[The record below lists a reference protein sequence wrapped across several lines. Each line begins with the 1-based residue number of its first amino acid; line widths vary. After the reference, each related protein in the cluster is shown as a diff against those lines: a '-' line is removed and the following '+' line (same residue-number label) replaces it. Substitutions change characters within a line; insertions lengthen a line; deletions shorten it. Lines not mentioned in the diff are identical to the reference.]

1 MGWAENL
8 QNASF
13 RGVQFDVL
21 NTDEQISRDHAV
33 YEYPFVDG
41 ADLHDLGRKARPFRM
56 TAFLWGEYYEYKL
69 EKLIAALDEGGDGE
83 LIHPV
88 YGSVPSV
95 IVTGYSIRHDAE
107 SPDSCTIDMSFLE
120 NRTGSALF
128 STPLSGVA
136 DGLYMHQG
144 WILRQVFPDT
154 ADPEYLELH
163 CRTRNVFRKK
173 ATASSGPVV
182 ITGTP
187 GKTLPAGAEIR
198 GEGVSVTTTAD
209 CTVGDEGSAE
219 VTVKSSATGAQT
231 NASATQTAT
240 LVSPPEGINSTVTI
254 KSLTGGTD
262 RESDADLLARYL
274 DILRRPPAGGNKY
287 DYKRWAL
294 EVDGVTS
301 AYVEPLRRGLGTVD
315 VAITSANDLPSQELI
330 NAVLAHI
337 EEVRPV
343 TAKDTMVLAPT
354 KKAVDFVVRVK
365 TSGLTVEQIKPQITD
380 VITDFMNRL
389 EPGQELIISQLETQ
403 ISLISGVSD
412 RRIITPADNVKAI
425 INASTWE
432 WLRPGNIDIQS
443 FPREG

>member
-1 MGWAENL
+1 
-8 QNASF
+8 
-13 RGVQFDVL
+13 
-21 NTDEQISRDHAV
+21 
-33 YEYPFVDG
+33 
-41 ADLHDLGRKARPFRM
+41 
-56 TAFLWGEYYEYKL
+56 
-69 EKLIAALDEGGDGE
+69 
-83 LIHPV
+83 
-88 YGSVPSV
+88 
-95 IVTGYSIRHDAE
+95 
-107 SPDSCTIDMSFLE
+107 
-120 NRTGSALF
+120 
-128 STPLSGVA
+128 
-136 DGLYMHQG
+136 
-144 WILRQVFPDT
+144 
-154 ADPEYLELH
+154 
-163 CRTRNVFRKK
+163 
-173 ATASSGPVV
+173 
-182 ITGTP
+182 
-187 GKTLPAGAEIR
+187 
-198 GEGVSVTTTAD
+198 
-209 CTVGDEGSAE
+209 
-219 VTVKSSATGAQT
+219 
-231 NASATQTAT
+231 
-240 LVSPPEGINSTVTI
+240 
-254 KSLTGGTD
+254 

-432 WLRPGNIDIQS
+432 WLRPGNIDIQP

>member
-1 MGWAENL
+1 MPFPVPGVAENTERQL
-8 QNASF
+8 RDIANALP
-13 RGVQFDVL
+13 GETID
-21 NTDEQISRDHAV
+21 T
-33 YEYPFVDG
+33 G
-41 ADLHDLGRKARPFRM
+41 ADSDYR
-56 TAFLWGEYYEYKL
+56 
-69 EKLIAALDEGGDGE
+69 
-83 LIHPV
+83 
-88 YGSVPSV
+88 
-95 IVTGYSIRHDAE
+95 IRA
-107 SPDSCTIDMSFLE
+107 
-120 NRTGSALF
+120 NAV
-128 STPLSGVA
+128 SGVA

-198 GEGVSVTTTAD
+198 GEGVSVTTTTD

-219 VTVKSSATGAQT
+219 VTVKSTATGAQT
-231 NASATQTAT
+231 NASTTQTAT

-432 WLRPGNIDIQS
+432 WLRPGNIDIQP

>member
-1 MGWAENL
+1 MPFPVPGVAENTERQL
-8 QNASF
+8 SDIANALP
-13 RGVQFDVL
+13 GETID
-21 NTDEQISRDHAV
+21 T
-33 YEYPFVDG
+33 G
-41 ADLHDLGRKARPFRM
+41 ADSDYR
-56 TAFLWGEYYEYKL
+56 
-69 EKLIAALDEGGDGE
+69 
-83 LIHPV
+83 
-88 YGSVPSV
+88 
-95 IVTGYSIRHDAE
+95 IRA
-107 SPDSCTIDMSFLE
+107 
-120 NRTGSALF
+120 NAV
-128 STPLSGVA
+128 SGVA

-173 ATASSGPVV
+173 ATASSGPAV

-198 GEGVSVTTTAD
+198 GEGVSVATAAD

-219 VTVKSSATGAQT
+219 VTVKSTATGAQT
-231 NASATQTAT
+231 NASTTQTAT

-301 AYVEPLRRGLGTVD
+301 AYVEPLRRGPGTVD
-315 VAITSANDLPSQELI
+315 VVITSANDLPSQELI
-330 NAVLAHI
+330 NAVMAHI
-337 EEVRPV
+337 NDVRPV

-354 KKAVDFVVRVK
+354 KKNVDFVVRIK
-365 TSGLTVEQIKPQITD
+365 TSGLTVEQIKPQITE

-412 RRIITPADNVKAI
+412 RRIIMPSDNVKAVV
-425 INASTWE
+425 NESTWE
-432 WLRPGNIDIQS
+432 WLRPGSIDIQP
-443 FPREG
+443 FPRES

>member
-1 MGWAENL
+1 MPFPVPGVAENTERQL
-8 QNASF
+8 RDIANALP
-13 RGVQFDVL
+13 GETID
-21 NTDEQISRDHAV
+21 T
-33 YEYPFVDG
+33 G
-41 ADLHDLGRKARPFRM
+41 ADSDYR
-56 TAFLWGEYYEYKL
+56 
-69 EKLIAALDEGGDGE
+69 
-83 LIHPV
+83 
-88 YGSVPSV
+88 
-95 IVTGYSIRHDAE
+95 IRA
-107 SPDSCTIDMSFLE
+107 
-120 NRTGSALF
+120 SAV
-128 STPLSGVA
+128 SGVA

-198 GEGVSVTTTAD
+198 GEGVSVATTAD
-209 CTVGDEGSAE
+209 CTIGDEGSAE
-219 VTVKSSATGAQT
+219 VTVKSTATGAQT

-301 AYVEPLRRGLGTVD
+301 AYVEPLRRGKGTVD

-403 ISLISGVSD
+403 ISLISGMSD
-412 RRIITPADNVKAI
+412 RKIITPDGNVKAV

-432 WLRPGNIDIQS
+432 WLRPGNIDIQP

>member
-1 MGWAENL
+1 MPFPVPGVAENTERQL
-8 QNASF
+8 RDIANALP
-13 RGVQFDVL
+13 GETID
-21 NTDEQISRDHAV
+21 T
-33 YEYPFVDG
+33 G
-41 ADLHDLGRKARPFRM
+41 ADSDYR
-56 TAFLWGEYYEYKL
+56 
-69 EKLIAALDEGGDGE
+69 
-83 LIHPV
+83 
-88 YGSVPSV
+88 
-95 IVTGYSIRHDAE
+95 IRA
-107 SPDSCTIDMSFLE
+107 
-120 NRTGSALF
+120 NAV
-128 STPLSGVA
+128 SGVA

-187 GKTLPAGAEIR
+187 GKMLPAGAEIR
-198 GEGVSVTTTAD
+198 GEGVSVATTAD
-209 CTVGDEGSAE
+209 CTIGDEGSAE
-219 VTVKSSATGAQT
+219 VTVKSTATGAQA
-231 NASATQTAT
+231 NASTTQTAT

-412 RRIITPADNVKAI
+412 RRIIMPSDNVKAVV
-425 INASTWE
+425 NESTWE
-432 WLRPGNIDIQS
+432 WLRPGSIDIQP
-443 FPREG
+443 FPRES